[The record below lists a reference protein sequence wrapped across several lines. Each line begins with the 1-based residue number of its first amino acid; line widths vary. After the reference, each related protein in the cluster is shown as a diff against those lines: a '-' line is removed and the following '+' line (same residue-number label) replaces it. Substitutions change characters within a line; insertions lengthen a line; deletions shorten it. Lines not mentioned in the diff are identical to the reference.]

1 MSVEAIRGG
10 ARLAVVA
17 RSAMNEQPV
26 SSFSLLER
34 TRLVAD
40 KIVWPCRRLE
50 VPAEFVD
57 QWLRNHMPRL
67 LLPTL
72 VPQGQQELTQI
83 RRLVLEDLGMPD
95 IEDTQPGRSP
105 FI

>member
-1 MSVEAIRGG
+1 M
-10 ARLAVVA
+10 A
-17 RSAMNEQPV
+17 RSTMNEQPV
-26 SSFSLLER
+26 SSFGLLER

-50 VPAEFVD
+50 VPVEFVD

-72 VPQGQQELTQI
+72 VPQGQQELTQS
-83 RRLVLEDLGMPD
+83 RRLVLEQLGMQSL
-95 IEDTQPGRSP
+95 EDQAPGRSP
-105 FI
+105 FV

>member
-1 MSVEAIRGG
+1 MSVEAIRSG
-10 ARLAVVA
+10 ARLLVVA

-26 SSFSLLER
+26 SSFGLMER

-40 KIVWPCRRLE
+40 KIVWPCRRLGA
-50 VPAEFVD
+50 PAEFVD
-57 QWLRNHMPRL
+57 QWLRNHIPRL

-72 VPQGQQELTQI
+72 VPQGQEELIQI
-83 RRLVLEDLGMPD
+83 RRLVLEELGRSD
-95 IEDTQPGRSP
+95 VGEELLGRSP